1 MVSNVQIGGSGS
13 TCRILTLTKSLTKTP
28 TDDTVYDL
36 FDAGVFNQQDP
47 DGLDR
52 SNEETKSS
60 WSSSE
65 EALAACEGL
74 IFNEPLNGGTKCR
87 YHT

>member
-1 MVSNVQIGGSGS
+1 M
-13 TCRILTLTKSLTKTP
+13 TFK
-28 TDDTVYDL
+28 
-36 FDAGVFNQQDP
+36 

-87 YHT
+87 YHITLMPCPFTGPKMFWGGPNFLCQTKNMICIQ

>member
-1 MVSNVQIGGSGS
+1 MKKWWYPIAAYMVSCPTRKKSWMVSNVQIGGSGS

-47 DGLDR
+47 G
-52 SNEETKSS
+52 
-60 WSSSE
+60 
-65 EALAACEGL
+65 
-74 IFNEPLNGGTKCR
+74 
-87 YHT
+87 

>member
-1 MVSNVQIGGSGS
+1 MHKLESDS
-13 TCRILTLTKSLTKTP
+13 TSRILTLTKTP

-87 YHT
+87 YHVTCSIRL

>member
-47 DGLDR
+47 G
-52 SNEETKSS
+52 
-60 WSSSE
+60 
-65 EALAACEGL
+65 
-74 IFNEPLNGGTKCR
+74 
-87 YHT
+87 

>member
-1 MVSNVQIGGSGS
+1 M
-13 TCRILTLTKSLTKTP
+13 TFK
-28 TDDTVYDL
+28 
-36 FDAGVFNQQDP
+36 

-87 YHT
+87 YHITLNFLNQIHIHYGCF

>member
-1 MVSNVQIGGSGS
+1 M
-13 TCRILTLTKSLTKTP
+13 TFK
-28 TDDTVYDL
+28 
-36 FDAGVFNQQDP
+36 

-74 IFNEPLNGGTKCR
+74 IFNEPLYGGTKCR
-87 YHT
+87 YHITQFLKSNSSTLWVFLNVVQQMR

>member
-1 MVSNVQIGGSGS
+1 M
-13 TCRILTLTKSLTKTP
+13 TFK
-28 TDDTVYDL
+28 
-36 FDAGVFNQQDP
+36 

-87 YHT
+87 YPITLNFLNQIHIHYGSF

>member
-1 MVSNVQIGGSGS
+1 M
-13 TCRILTLTKSLTKTP
+13 TFK
-28 TDDTVYDL
+28 
-36 FDAGVFNQQDP
+36 

-87 YHT
+87 YHIILNFLNQIHLHYGCFYKLFNRLDDDKRISTQISL